1 MKRLCRAAARAWNG
15 YAPLRTIAAGGNRS
29 VIALTVGV
37 VCLLVSAVLLYRMVP
52 RDGKPALDENA
63 ETLLAL
69 SQFGFMAF
77 GLAFIAKGLL

>member
-1 MKRLCRAAARAWNG
+1 M
-15 YAPLRTIAAGGNRS
+15 T
-29 VIALTVGV
+29 VIVGV
-37 VCLLVSAVLLYRMVP
+37 VCLLVSAVLLYRMMP
-52 RDGKPALDENA
+52 REGKPALDENA